1 MVLDENWGIPMDRIA
16 GFFSG
21 EPDVGR
27 CGDVFFFE
35 ECRITL
41 TALPG
46 HFLGP
51 WEMPLTR
58 VQMEGPEEDVQAIH
72 QRFYLRFLSAG
83 G

>member
-1 MVLDENWGIPMDRIA
+1 MILDKNWGIPMDRIE
-16 GFFSG
+16 GFFSAQ
-21 EPDVGR
+21 PDVAR

-46 HFLGP
+46 IQLGSL
-51 WEMPLTR
+51 EIPLTR
-58 VQMEGPEEDVQAIH
+58 VLMEGPDEDVETIH
-72 QRFYLRFLSAG
+72 RRLYFRFLSAG

>member
-1 MVLDENWGIPMDRIA
+1 MILDENWGIPMDRIV

-41 TALPG
+41 SALPG
-46 HFLGP
+46 HTLGP

-58 VQMEGPEEDVQAIH
+58 VLMEGPEEDVHTIH
-72 QRFYLRFLSAG
+72 RRFYLRFLSAG